1 MQHFK
6 SLYND
11 LECQKTFSNIQQ
23 CLRLNDW
30 QEVGDGT
37 HYLSFEMIGLF
48 SFREWSLQ
56 QSIDFM
62 WSFLQKL
69 NIKPDYV
76 TIHPD
81 KYEDWKH
88 LYEKYNI
95 EIKTDLECLWSDGSI
110 GGYCTEFYKNNIE
123 IGNIVNTLG
132 TCIDIGFGLE
142 RLLQVS
148 NSLKSKTRLEIL
160 EDTSLILI
168 DSGINI
174 GHYKEEFILKKIII
188 ECVISGSL
196 ITHEYYN
203 TVRKNQV
210 YNYRRYLRNKDRRKF
225 SDKGDEFWLNTFGVD
240 INKIHIYEKMLEIES
255 GES

>member
-6 SLYND
+6 SLYSD
-11 LECQKTFSNIQQ
+11 LNYQNTFSNIQR

-30 QEVGDGT
+30 QEIGDGT

-48 SFREWSLQ
+48 SFRQWTLK

-62 WSFLQKL
+62 WTFLEKI

-81 KYEDWKH
+81 KYDEWKI
-88 LYEKYNI
+88 LYENYDVQI
-95 EIKTDLECLWSDGSI
+95 IKDEECVWSDGSI
-110 GGYCTEFYKNNIE
+110 GGYCTEFYKDNIE

-132 TCIDIGFGLE
+132 NCIDIGFGLE
-142 RLLQVS
+142 RLLQITG
-148 NSLKSKTRLEIL
+148 NLDIKSRLHIL
-160 EDTSLILI
+160 EETSYILI
-168 DSGINI
+168 DSGIKI

-188 ECVISGSL
+188 DCVISGSVL
-196 ITHEYYN
+196 KHEYYN

-210 YNYRRYLRNKDRRKF
+210 ENYKRYLRNKDKRKF
-225 SDKGDEFWLNTFGVD
+225 SEKGDDFWLNTFGVD
-240 INKIHIYEKMLEIES
+240 INKIDIYENMLRIE
-255 GES
+255 ES